1 MTAPFNAEERE
12 VARHLL
18 HHVGHSAGGKPGS
31 FSSALITCFERADP
45 ANRERLLHS
54 FPAYRSPLNV
64 LQWFGRDALA
74 DMLKGGQ

>member
-12 VARHLL
+12 AARHLL
-18 HHVGHSAGGKPGS
+18 YHHGHPDGWKPGS